1 MEVEEEDWKSVSFV
15 AKKSWPLLPTL
26 HYCIAAT
33 NFAFYSCCKV
43 GPTELEDERTEDSR
57 GSLSIS
63 ISVLLWVLFLRSAA
77 EAANVVDRR
86 VEFEVGFGRRA
97 IVVQIGGEHCFA
109 FRGKWSPDSP
119 LTQVRDSL
127 IETGL
132 QSVRPSDGGGGDC
145 EFPLSTV

>member
-1 MEVEEEDWKSVSFV
+1 M
-15 AKKSWPLLPTL
+15 
-26 HYCIAAT
+26 
-33 NFAFYSCCKV
+33 

-86 VEFEVGFGRRA
+86 VEFEVGFVLRA

-109 FRGKWSPDSP
+109 FRGKWSPSSP
-119 LTQVRDSL
+119 LTHSFFFPSFPLSLPQVRDSL

-132 QSVRPSDGGGGDC
+132 QSVRPSDDGGGACDC